1 MPDYEYTAKNRVGE
15 NITGKLTADTKRE
28 AFEALHRLSLFPV
41 RVEDMQRGQIRI
53 KLFTG
58 KVSDTLIAST
68 LEQFADLL
76 ENGVSVLDAFQVLI
90 KQTTNPVLKDVLT
103 DLHDR
108 VADGQSID
116 TAFAA
121 HSNIFND
128 LTISI
133 IRAGT
138 EGAFLEDSLRRTAKF
153 LEQQA
158 EMKGKIV
165 GAMIYPAVL
174 FVVGVSIAIV
184 LLLFFVPQFTPFF
197 EQTLANGG
205 ELPFTTR
212 SLLWMRETLVHYG
225 LYVVGVLV
233 FLLIWI
239 QGQLATQW
247 GKRLTDRLKLK
258 IPLVGAVLLNTAV
271 SRFCRVLG
279 TLLEN
284 GVPILRALEI
294 SSTSTGNSVLADA
307 VRRSAENVS
316 SGDSLSKPLAD
327 TGIIPPQV
335 MAMISVAEESN
346 TLETVLVNAANT
358 IERNNAR
365 KLDTM
370 IRLIEPFMLL
380 LMAGMVFYIIVSM
393 LLPIFNM
400 SSAIQ

>member
-1 MPDYEYTAKNRVGE
+1 LPDYEYTAKNRVGE